1 MNYYDRWVTSITQT
15 LIQRGVITT
24 AELARKMAQVN
35 GRG

>member
-1 MNYYDRWVTSITQT
+1 VTSITHT

-24 AELARKMAQVN
+24 AELARKMAQVH